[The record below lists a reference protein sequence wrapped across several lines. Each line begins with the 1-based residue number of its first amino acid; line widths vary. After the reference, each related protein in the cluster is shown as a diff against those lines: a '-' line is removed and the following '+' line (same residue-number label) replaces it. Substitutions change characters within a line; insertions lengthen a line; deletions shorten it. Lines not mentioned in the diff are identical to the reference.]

1 MAIGISTEAIMFYDD
16 GDIVKEMLYPEF
28 EAILDHVVGV
38 SDFAGKKIRAA
49 YVKIN
54 SQLKVTDVVLFL
66 LDFDTK
72 GYVDRSWNIPLSHL
86 AENAAK
92 GPDLGAGPIRLAC
105 RSRCPVSWHQRGL
118 WDPDAHAGNNSLKQ
132 IVKAARRNKLGIA
145 LLEDSVTQEFPAVSK
160 KDLKKAL
167 SRESSGKVAD
177 LDAIEQEISERLSQK
192 FQQDVK
198 ERITALQEEHKLRV
212 ATMKSEAQEHIE
224 KLQALYRSETEK
236 TKETLK
242 TTKQLFAEEK
252 HKNLQLKKTLD
263 EQALEVRKVRKD
275 FQKQL
280 SASEAISKDELV
292 ELEQKFKM
300 EAMAKIDKATAELK
314 EMLDMREV
322 ELFYRDEQ
330 VGRLNAEITTLR
342 QEKQNMLDS
351 SGDRV
356 LQRLVDNGITFVAYQ
371 PGVEPLSIPVKD
383 IGAYLDSPMDYV
395 AEKSSVDT
403 ELYKQWVAHTE
414 LPVCGHRDSSGAICG
429 EPLAKVEKP
438 GRFIA
443 GESDRCSKHS
453 RGANTLSS
461 MMKARSTQ

>member
-1 MAIGISTEAIMFYDD
+1 MAIGYTTEAIMFFDD

-28 EAILDHVVGV
+28 EAILDHVVGIP
-38 SDFAGKKIRAA
+38 DFCGKTIKSA
-49 YVKIN
+49 YVKI
-54 SQLKVTDVVLFL
+54 SGQLKVTDVVLFL
-66 LDFDTK
+66 LDFDGK

-92 GPDLGAGPIRLAC
+92 GPDLGAGQIRLAC

-118 WDPDAHAGNNSLKQ
+118 WDPDAHAGNNTLKA
-132 IVKAARRNKLGIA
+132 IVKAAKRNKLGIA
-145 LLEDSVTQEFPAVSK
+145 VLDDPVTQEFPAVSK
-160 KDLKKAL
+160 KDLQRAL
-167 SRESSGKVAD
+167 AKGGSGKVAD
-177 LDAIEQEISERLSQK
+177 VDAIEAEITERLSKK
-192 FQQDVK
+192 FQK
-198 ERITALQEEHKLRV
+198 ELKDRLASQQEEHKLRV
-212 ATMKSEAQEHIE
+212 STMKSEAQEHIE
-224 KLQALYRSETEK
+224 KLQALYRTETEK

-252 HKNLQLKKTLD
+252 HKNLQLKKILD
-263 EQALEVRKVRKD
+263 EQALELKKVRKD
-275 FQKQL
+275 FQQQL
-280 SASEAISKDELV
+280 EGSEAITKDQLL
-292 ELEQKFKM
+292 ELEQKFKL
-300 EAMAKIDKATAELK
+300 EAKAKIDKATAELK

-330 VGRLNAEITTLR
+330 VGRLNEEITNLR

-356 LQRLVDNGITFVAYQ
+356 LQRLVENGITFVAYQ
-371 PGVEPLSIPVKD
+371 PGVDPLSIPVKD
-383 IGAYLDSPMDYV
+383 IGSYLDSPMDYV

-403 ELYKQWVAHTE
+403 ELYKQWVAHIE

-429 EPLAKVEKP
+429 EPLPKVEKP

-453 RGANTLSS
+453 RGANTLSTL
-461 MMKARSTQ
+461 MKARSTP

>member
-1 MAIGISTEAIMFYDD
+1 MAIGITTEAIMFFDD

-38 SDFAGKKIRAA
+38 SDFSGKKIRAA

-54 SQLKVTDVVLFL
+54 GQLKVTDVVLFL
-66 LDFDTK
+66 LDFDSK

-86 AENAAK
+86 AENAAR

-118 WDPDAHAGNNSLKQ
+118 WDPDAHAGNTSLKQ
-132 IVKAARRNKLGIA
+132 IVKAAKRNKLAIA
-145 LLEDSVTQEFPAVSK
+145 LLEEPVTQEFPAVSK
-160 KDLKKAL
+160 KDLQKAL
-167 SRESSGKVAD
+167 SRETSGKVAD

-192 FQQDVK
+192 FQKESK
-198 ERITALQEEHKLRV
+198 ERIAALQEEHKLRV
-212 ATMKSEAQEHIE
+212 ATMKSEAQEHVE

-252 HKNLQLKKTLD
+252 HKNLQLKKILD
-263 EQALEVRKVRKD
+263 EQALELKKVRKD

-280 SASEAISKDELV
+280 SASEAVSRDELV

-300 EAMAKIDKATAELK
+300 EAKAKIDKATAELK

-383 IGAYLDSPMDYV
+383 IGVYLDSPMDYV

-403 ELYKQWVAHTE
+403 ELYKQWVAHIE

-453 RGANTLSS
+453 RGANTLSN